1 MRTTAIAFCVL
12 ALFASAQAQS
22 PSIKRTLLQRID
34 VPGSNREAVTAIAE
48 VAAGASA
55 GRHTHPGVETS
66 YVMEGSATL
75 LIDGQP
81 PRLLK
86 AGDSFTIPN
95 EKVHDAK
102 VEGNTPLKVLTTY
115 VVEKGKPL
123 ATPAK

>member
-1 MRTTAIAFCVL
+1 MRTTAMALCVL
-12 ALFASAQAQS
+12 ALVATAGAQS
-22 PSIKRTLLQRID
+22 PAIKRTILQRID

-48 VAAGASA
+48 IAAGASA
-55 GRHTHPGVETS
+55 GRHTHPGVETG

-86 AGDSFTIPN
+86 AGDGFTIPDA
-95 EKVHDAK
+95 KVHDAK
-102 VEGNTPLKVLTTY
+102 VEGNAPLKVLSTY
-115 VVEKGKPL
+115 IVEKGKPL